1 MGGGSGTW
9 VAVVSGVGAGL
20 GGAWLGLFIMG
31 TSSAGAAKLPAS
43 ATQPAAAT
51 TMNAAA
57 LRGGVQGSPT
67 PADTECAAS
76 TANVAVGA
84 QQGAGQAAGRPTEE
98 DVARDKK
105 ALREEAQNRVMAHQQ
120 EPRDASWAREKEGVL
135 TPNLREMSQWTSA
148 TLESVECRSVS
159 CLASFSW
166 PNEDIAKAHLYEL
179 ISRAAPNAVGA
190 SRFIN
195 LEAGDG
201 NGPAKATM
209 ILDWTQAAELPN

>member
-1 MGGGSGTW
+1 MAGASGTW
-9 VAVVSGVGAGL
+9 VAVVSGIGAGL

-31 TSSAGAAKLPAS
+31 TSSVSAAKAPAS
-43 ATQPAAAT
+43 ATQPATAT

-57 LRGGVQGSPT
+57 LRGVQGSPAS
-67 PADTECAAS
+67 ADTECQAS
-76 TANVAVGA
+76 TANGAVAA
-84 QQGAGQAAGRPTEE
+84 QPGPGQAATRPTEE
-98 DVARDKK
+98 DIARDKK
-105 ALREEAQNRVMAHQQ
+105 VLHEEAQNRVMAHQQ
-120 EPRDASWAREKEGVL
+120 EPRDASWAREKEGML
-135 TPNLREMSQWTSA
+135 NPNLREMSQWTSA

-209 ILDWTQAAELPN
+209 ILDWTRAAELPN